1 MDHKTAIDRGF
12 DFKYTIL
19 TDKDYFNVV
28 KKTDKDGRETYAKIG
43 VAKKDINSCG
53 KVANVLVELQAD
65 GLTVAYGFISAII
78 TNDKQEVTI
87 ELPELV
93 LQCPEDFKQGIKW
106 TDFIDAIKAKVGDS
120 FDIDKYNGYAAGY
133 VFNKLNKD
141 FETLTGDIAASQVK
155 KDGANFVWSFTEA
168 TAEKVFY
175 TKNSDGTLK
184 AKDSEPYYVY
194 LKLTPK
200 DPVTNPDLAD
210 IEITVILKGVVYP
223 TGKFYRSLN
232 GIQYRIQRY
241 WFKQYTDDLATS
253 AEEMDEVH
261 ANVEVV
267 DQTDADDEFKFD
279 VTSWF
284 YGNKFTFVPDDPFD
298 FSAAPCENQGILF
311 FNPDMYYVY
320 DVADDGLEWDKL
332 NAPETSFITG
342 ASGTKYLL
350 YVNKYYGDVLRAVKG
365 GKLLDTQAQDVVTLA
380 GERNKDV
387 TYHGLLSDPA
397 EVNND
402 YARDLLNRNA
412 HYELGKDQTFTTH
425 MILADDGSLSC
436 LPIVLKGDNTFD
448 IRYLRPLS
456 AITSI
461 PGYIE
466 DARDGGTDETRVYLA
481 DLINYQDWRK
491 VDFTA
496 KKGTK
501 YLNYYG
507 VKTVTADFKQAKTN
521 LAGEPNVAITNITD
535 SEGNLIRIDSN
546 ELTDADKAAAAAWP
560 KLSDVT
566 SKLQFKPSLFADAEK
581 AEGET
586 ATEYNPETEN
596 VEDVTKTYTKRENL
610 KTRTYKTFKKECGYY
625 LYENNSGNVG
635 TFQIYLP
642 VSITYDWG
650 QTKDEWVLI
659 TIARTKGQIITARQ
673 K

>member
-19 TDKDYFNVV
+19 TNEDYFNVV

-78 TNDKQEVTI
+78 TNDKQKVDI

-93 LQCPEDFKQGIKW
+93 LQCPGDFTTGIKW
-106 TDFIDAIKAKVGDS
+106 ADFIAAIKAKVGNS

-210 IEITVILKGVVYP
+210 IEITVTIKGVVYP
-223 TGKFYRSLN
+223 SGKFYRSLN

-241 WFKQYTDDLATS
+241 WFKEYTDNLATS
-253 AEEMDEVH
+253 DEEMDEVH

-267 DQTDADDEFKFD
+267 DQTDANDEFKFD

-311 FNPDMYYVY
+311 FDATKYYVY
-320 DVADDGLEWDKL
+320 DLPDDGLAWDQL
-332 NAPETSFITG
+332 DAPETSFMTG
-342 ASGTKYLL
+342 ASGEKYLL
-350 YVNKYYGDVLRAVKG
+350 YVNKYYGNVLRAVKG
-365 GKLLDTQAQDVVTLA
+365 GKLLDDKAQDVVTLT
-380 GERNKDV
+380 GDRNKDV
-387 TYHGLLSDPA
+387 TYHGLLSDPT

-412 HYELGKDQTFTTH
+412 HYELGKDETFTTH
-425 MILADDGSLSC
+425 MILTDDNSLSC
-436 LPIVLKGDNTFD
+436 LPIVLKGENTFD

-456 AITSI
+456 AITGV

-466 DARDGGTDETRVYLA
+466 DARDGGTTATRVYLA
-481 DLINYQDWRK
+481 DLISYQDWRK
-491 VDFTA
+491 IGFTA
-496 KKGTK
+496 SSSSGTK

-507 VKTVTADFKQAKTN
+507 VKTVTADFKAAKTN
-521 LAGEPNVAITNITD
+521 LAGQPNVAITTD
-535 SEGNLIRIDSN
+535 NDGNVLSTN
-546 ELTDADKAAAAAWP
+546 SLTDADKAAAAAWP

-566 SKLQFKPSLFADAEK
+566 SKLKFTPSVYANEDI
-581 AEGET
+581 AEGAT
-586 ATEYNPETEN
+586 ASEIDGLG
-596 VEDVTKTYTKRENL
+596 DVTKNYTPRADLAN
-610 KTRTYKTFKKECGYY
+610 RTYSTFKKECGYY

-642 VSITYDWG
+642 VFITYDWG
-650 QTKDEWVLI
+650 QTKQEWVLI
-659 TIARTKGQIITARQ
+659 TIARTKGQDITARQ

>member
-1 MDHKTAIDRGF
+1 M
-12 DFKYTIL
+12 
-19 TDKDYFNVV
+19 
-28 KKTDKDGRETYAKIG
+28 
-43 VAKKDINSCG
+43 
-53 KVANVLVELQAD
+53 
-65 GLTVAYGFISAII
+65 
-78 TNDKQEVTI
+78 
-87 ELPELV
+87 
-93 LQCPEDFKQGIKW
+93 
-106 TDFIDAIKAKVGDS
+106 
-120 FDIDKYNGYAAGY
+120 
-133 VFNKLNKD
+133 
-141 FETLTGDIAASQVK
+141 
-155 KDGANFVWSFTEA
+155 
-168 TAEKVFY
+168 
-175 TKNSDGTLK
+175 
-184 AKDSEPYYVY
+184 
-194 LKLTPK
+194 
-200 DPVTNPDLAD
+200 
-210 IEITVILKGVVYP
+210 
-223 TGKFYRSLN
+223 
-232 GIQYRIQRY
+232 
-241 WFKQYTDDLATS
+241 
-253 AEEMDEVH
+253 
-261 ANVEVV
+261 
-267 DQTDADDEFKFD
+267 
-279 VTSWF
+279 
-284 YGNKFTFVPDDPFD
+284 
-298 FSAAPCENQGILF
+298 
-311 FNPDMYYVY
+311 
-320 DVADDGLEWDKL
+320 
-332 NAPETSFITG
+332 
-342 ASGTKYLL
+342 
-350 YVNKYYGDVLRAVKG
+350 
-365 GKLLDTQAQDVVTLA
+365 TLA
-380 GERNKDV
+380 GDRNKDV
-387 TYHGLLSDPA
+387 TYHGLLSDPT

-412 HYELGKDQTFTTH
+412 HYELGKNETFTTH

-496 KKGTK
+496 EKGTK

-507 VKTVTADFKQAKTN
+507 VKTVTADFKKALTN

-581 AEGET
+581 AEGTT
-586 ATEYNPETEN
+586 AKEYNPETEN
-596 VEDVTKTYTKRENL
+596 VEDVTKTYTKREDL